1 MVVDL
6 PDLREKMGVFKD
18 RQDAG
23 SRLAKML
30 EAYKDSNAIVLAIPA
45 GGVPVAAVIAKDLNL
60 SLDLAMVSK
69 ITLPWNTE
77 AGFGAVAFDGTMRLN
92 ERMLAGLGLSDEQME
107 QRIEVTSNKVQR
119 RLRELRGDRPIPDLS
134 ERRVLLVD
142 DGIASGF
149 TLRVAVEALKN
160 KSASEIVVAVPTS
173 HRESLERLVDE
184 VKAVYCAN
192 VRGGLSFA
200 VADAYK
206 RWSDI
211 DDTEVLEILKRFG
224 HDDT

>member
-1 MVVDL
+1 MIIDL
-6 PDLREKMGVFKD
+6 PDLREKMRVFKD

-23 SRLAKML
+23 GRLARML

-45 GGVPVAAVIAKDLNL
+45 GGVPVAAVIAKYLNL
-60 SLDLAMVSK
+60 SLDLAVVSK

-92 ERMLAGLGLSDEQME
+92 ERMLCGLDLTEEDIE
-107 QRIEVTSNKVQR
+107 QRIKLTTNKVER
-119 RLRELRGDRPIPDLS
+119 RFRELRGNRPIPDLF

-160 KSASEIVVAVPTS
+160 KSASEVIVAVPTG
-173 HRESLERLVDE
+173 HRESLECLVDE
-184 VKAVYCAN
+184 VKTIYCAN

-211 DDTEVLEILKRFG
+211 DDTEVLEILKSFG
-224 HDDT
+224 LDSA